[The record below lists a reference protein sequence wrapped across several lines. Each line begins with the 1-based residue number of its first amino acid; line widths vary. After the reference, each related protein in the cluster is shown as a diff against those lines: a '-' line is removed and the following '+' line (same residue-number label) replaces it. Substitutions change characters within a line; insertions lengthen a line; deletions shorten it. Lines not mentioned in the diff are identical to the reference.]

1 MPRKITGKPAG
12 RPAFKPTEDDRKT
25 VELMVA
31 VGIPHEG
38 IARCI
43 QGGIDDK
50 TLRKHFPEELETA
63 AIRANTKVAG
73 SMFQSAISGNVAAQK
88 HWTSARMGWK
98 ETSEVEHKGNIVIG
112 PTWHRE

>member
-1 MPRKITGKPAG
+1 MPRKPRGKAHG
-12 RPAFKPTEDDRKT
+12 RPAFKPTDDDRKT
-25 VELMVA
+25 VELMCA

-88 HWTSARMGWK
+88 HWTSARMGW
-98 ETSEVEHKGNIVIG
+98 SENLKLDATVRKISMFGEEI
-112 PTWHRE
+112 E